1 MSQAALA
8 AADCIVMSWNSH
20 GGSMASD
27 YEKKRFQLGME
38 ELVVL
43 RDLIV
48 AKPVAKIVKSE
59 HTREGYLG
67 L

>member
-1 MSQAALA
+1 
-8 AADCIVMSWNSH
+8 
-20 GGSMASD
+20 MASD